1 MNRISRLWAALVTG
15 FLAAFVIPAAAWA
28 AENDLARRSPR
39 GIGGFGIFGLLCCLV
54 VAGVIGV
61 VIYLIIQNQKKKR

>member
-28 AENDLARRSPR
+28 AENDLIAKRPKF
-39 GIGGFGIFGLLCCLV
+39 GFGGILGLLCCLV
-54 VAGVIGV
+54 VVGVIGV
-61 VIYLIIQNQKKKR
+61 VVFLIIQNQKKKR